1 VAYQRDL
8 VAQLD
13 GVCGVAIEENS
24 GKARVSIGGSG
35 GESERLK

>member
-8 VAQLD
+8 VVQLD

-24 GKARVSIGGSG
+24 GKARVLVDLEGKVID
-35 GESERLK
+35 